1 MYWHCRQAPCS
12 RANAPKPV
20 HWCTEKCTTAPPP
33 AIEASTASERG
44 RPHGR
49 RLASPPLTTGRGAGA
64 CGGASGATSTPCSRA
79 NAEGRKL
86 LSGHPLF
93 SGNAV
98 PGAGPP
104 ERVGRD
110 SLGPML
116 PRPTRLVSA
125 SGRRPFAKLKQKARR
140 LIARRASKAGSSGAR
155 IADATQTKLRLH
167 TATKPGRQLWPTREG
182 GALLMAAAVLSRS

>member
-1 MYWHCRQAPCS
+1 LALPAGALLASECTETRALVHRKMHHCTTPRYRGQHGLGARQASWKKTRQSSADHRPRCWCMWWCEWCNV
-12 RANAPKPV
+12 NAV
-20 HWCTEKCTTAPPP
+20 L
-33 AIEASTASERG
+33 ASECRG
-44 RPHGR
+44 EKAAVGTPFVLRQ
-49 RLASPPLTTGRGAGA
+49 RGPWG
-64 CGGASGATSTPCSRA
+64 
-79 NAEGRKL
+79 
-86 LSGHPLF
+86 
-93 SGNAV
+93 
-98 PGAGPP
+98 GPP